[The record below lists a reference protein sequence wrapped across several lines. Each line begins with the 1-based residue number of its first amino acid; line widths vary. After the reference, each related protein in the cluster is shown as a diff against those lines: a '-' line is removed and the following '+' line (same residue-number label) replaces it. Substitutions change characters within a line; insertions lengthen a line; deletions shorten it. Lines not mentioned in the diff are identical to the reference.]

1 MIKGISYIGEYNRLV
16 ETLEVLEGACLSLE
30 QSKLHSNR
38 IRKMKDIMRQHFR
51 ELEKRSR
58 FGYRR

>member
-1 MIKGISYIGEYNRLV
+1 MIKRISYIGEYNRLV

-38 IRKMKDIMRQHFR
+38 IRKMKHIMRQYFG

>member
-1 MIKGISYIGEYNRLV
+1 MIKRISYIGEYNRLV

-30 QSKLHSNR
+30 QNKLHSNR
-38 IRKMKDIMRQHFR
+38 IRKMKDIMRQYFG

>member
-1 MIKGISYIGEYNRLV
+1 MFKKISYIREYNSLV

-30 QSKLHSNR
+30 QNKLHSNR
-38 IRKMKDIMRQHFR
+38 VKKMKDIMRQHFG

>member
-1 MIKGISYIGEYNRLV
+1 MIKRISYIGEYNRLV
-16 ETLEVLEGACLSLE
+16 ETLEVLEDACLGLG
-30 QSKLHSNR
+30 QSKLHRNR
-38 IRKMKDIMRQHFR
+38 IRKMKDIMRQYFG